1 MTIESKSWNWKIV
14 NANKEREWLLPSQ
27 EVYYLIDRWKT
38 LNKKSVLDL
47 GCGIGRHAL
56 LFSKLWI
63 RFVRRCNNEG

>member
-38 LNKKSVLDL
+38 LNKKK
-47 GCGIGRHAL
+47 C
-56 LFSKLWI
+56 F
-63 RFVRRCNNEG
+63 RFGMWYW